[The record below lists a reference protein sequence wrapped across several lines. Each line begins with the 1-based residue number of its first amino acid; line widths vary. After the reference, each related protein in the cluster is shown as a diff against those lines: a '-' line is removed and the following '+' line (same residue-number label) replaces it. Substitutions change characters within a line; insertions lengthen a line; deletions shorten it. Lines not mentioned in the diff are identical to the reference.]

1 MAIGTKSVVHIA
13 FVVKDIERVI
23 DNWTRL
29 LGLSEKP
36 DIWNIPGP
44 AVAPTL
50 TNGEIELY
58 KNCRISVIKL
68 ENLSLE
74 VVQPGDEPSPWKTHL
89 EKHGEGFQHMAFL
102 VPDEEDARQ
111 TIKEVC
117 GAESEYHIGYYPGQS
132 YMFFDTFDA
141 LKTELNIKV
150 DGDYTGIIKDLNNQI
165 KENQK

>member
-13 FVVKDIERVI
+13 FVVKDIEKTV
-23 DNWTRL
+23 DNWSRL
-29 LGLSEKP
+29 LGLSKKP

-44 AVAPTL
+44 DVAPTL
-50 TNGEIELY
+50 TNGKPELY

-68 ENLSLE
+68 DNLTLE
-74 VVQPGDEPSPWKTHL
+74 IVQPGDEPSPWKTHL

-102 VPDEEDARQ
+102 VPDEAEARR

-132 YMFFDTFDA
+132 YAFFDTFDA

-150 DGDYTGIIKDLNNQI
+150 DGDYKDTIGKLQKKI

>member
-1 MAIGTKSVVHIA
+1 MSIGTKSVVHIA
-13 FVVKDIERVI
+13 FVVKDIEKTV
-23 DNWTRL
+23 DNWSKL
-29 LGLSEKP
+29 LGLTEWP

-44 AVAPTL
+44 DVAPTL

-68 ENLSLE
+68 ENLALE
-74 VVQPGDEPSPWKTHL
+74 IVQPGDEPSPWKTYL

-102 VPDEEDARQ
+102 VPDEEKARAA
-111 TIKEVC
+111 IKEAT
-117 GAESEYHIGYYPGQS
+117 GAEAEYHIGYYPGQA

-150 DGDYTGIIKDLNNQI
+150 DGDYTGIIAGLQKEI